1 MGRSPLQGSG
11 LMGVPLTQ
19 AVGLGLVRSP
29 LWGSK
34 TTSDLARLGFVRLP
48 RWDSKK
54 TCASLKR
61 PPFASLRAGSWG
73 SRTTADFARLGF
85 LRSTLHFPLKRGT
98 KPIAARCSAIHLAGK
113 RPNHPCA
120 RGRWRCCRFVALAA
134 EPRNPISYRQEIDD
148 GEAIFFL
155 PAGNSARISLT
166 LLLAYVLA

>member
-1 MGRSPLQGSG
+1 
-11 LMGVPLTQ
+11 MGVPLTQ

-120 RGRWRCCRFVALAA
+120 RGRWRCCRFVAPAA
-134 EPRNPISYRQEIDD
+134 DPRNPLSYRQEIDD
-148 GEAIFFL
+148 GEAVFFL
-155 PAGNSARISLT
+155 PAGYSARISLT
-166 LLLAYVLA
+166 LLVAYVLA